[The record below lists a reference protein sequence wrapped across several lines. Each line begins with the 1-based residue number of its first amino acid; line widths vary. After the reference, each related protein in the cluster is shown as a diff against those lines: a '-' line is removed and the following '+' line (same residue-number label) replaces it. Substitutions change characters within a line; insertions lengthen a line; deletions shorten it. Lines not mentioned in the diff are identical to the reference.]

1 MAPDDLREVAK
12 KEKGAVAA
20 KLRKYAYRPH
30 LAGSSVALGPDG
42 KRLLVV
48 DPDAGTVVEID
59 PKDKTVKTTT
69 RVCARPEQVAVAPS
83 GEAFVT
89 CRGSGEVVALDT
101 TLTETARASLGPD
114 AFGLALSPKGDTV
127 FVTTGSDAKLHALST
142 ALAPKWSVDVPADP
156 RGVAI
161 SPDGKRAVVA
171 HLQSSGPSV
180 VSLRSHKKKTVA
192 LPNVRD
198 GWPSELLNTGKRK
211 RPERI
216 ARGSFAVAMTPGGT
230 RAVVPYVLVNSGSE
244 IQSFVPG
251 CYANGSQLPVAVTL
265 AALDLRRSKVQRPT
279 PIELKKNDPRR
290 RFGSFGN
297 VNQMGKLGVVRAAV
311 HDPVRSQVL
320 AVGEGSGTMMAF
332 DTSKADPTSAP
343 LRHWELGSPA
353 RGVAV
358 DPQGKIAYVHLP
370 FDHAVAI
377 VPLADS
383 AYTVFQRI
391 SIGEDELDDAVA
403 RGRKLFHKAN
413 DSRITGITGVS
424 CATCHAEGR
433 SDGVS
438 WLLDGKPVQTPLLAT
453 RTDLMG
459 RLRWS
464 GASPDLGHA
473 ISEAV
478 KRLQGTGLPEEDQ
491 KALVAFL
498 TSGKDVMSLP
508 PRPTPAEDGKKLFA
522 DAGCATCHDPDNS
535 YTDAKLHT
543 FRGDKIRTPAL
554 RGLALTAPYYH
565 DGSAPTLTA
574 VLTAHEAGNPMSVGN
589 RFEKTEIA
597 ALEAFLK
604 TL

>member
-20 KLRKYAYRPH
+20 KLRKYAFRPH
-30 LAGSSVALGPDG
+30 LAGSSVALSGDG

-48 DPDAGTVVEID
+48 EPDAGTVVEID
-59 PKDKTVKTTT
+59 PAEKTVEATIK
-69 RVCARPEQVAVAPS
+69 VCARPEQVAVAPT

-101 TLTETARASLGPD
+101 TLTETARAAVGPD
-114 AFGLALSPKGDTV
+114 AFGLALSPDGKTV

-142 ALAPKWSVDVPADP
+142 ELAEAWSVSVPADP
-156 RGVAI
+156 RGVAV

-171 HLQSSGPSV
+171 HLQASGPSV
-180 VSLRSHKKKTVA
+180 VSLKTHKHKSVK
-192 LPNVRD
+192 LPAVRD
-198 GWPSELLNTGKRK
+198 GWPSELLAFANDK
-211 RPERI
+211 RPQRI

-230 RAVVPYVLVNSGSE
+230 RAVVPYVLVSNGSE
-244 IQSFVPG
+244 IESFVPG

-265 AALDLRRSKVQRPT
+265 AALDLRRGKVQRPK
-279 PIELKKNDPRR
+279 PIELSKNDPRR

-320 AVGEGSGTMMAF
+320 AVGEGSRTMMAF

-343 LRHWELGSPA
+343 LRHWELGSPG
-353 RGVAV
+353 RGVAI
-358 DPQGKIAYVHLP
+358 DPAGKTAYVHLP
-370 FDHAVAI
+370 FDHAVAV
-377 VPLADS
+377 VPLADK
-383 AYTVFQRI
+383 AYTAFERI
-391 SIGEDELDDAVA
+391 SIGEEQLDLEVA
-403 RGRKLFHKAN
+403 RGRKLFHTAN
-413 DSRITGITGVS
+413 DGRIAGITGVS
-424 CATCHAEGR
+424 CATCHTEGR

-473 ISEAV
+473 IGEAV
-478 KRLQGTGLPEEDQ
+478 TRLKGTGLPEEDQ

-508 PRPTPAEDGKKLFA
+508 PRPAAAEDGQKLFA
-522 DAGCATCHDPDNS
+522 EAGCASCHDPDNS

-543 FRGDKIRTPAL
+543 FRGGKIRTPAL
-554 RGLALTAPYYH
+554 RGLTLTAPYYH
-565 DGSAPTLTA
+565 DGSAPTLSA
-574 VLTAHEAGNPMSVGN
+574 VLTAHEAGNPMSVGK
-589 RFEKTEIA
+589 RYDTEQIA
-597 ALEAFLK
+597 ALEAFLR